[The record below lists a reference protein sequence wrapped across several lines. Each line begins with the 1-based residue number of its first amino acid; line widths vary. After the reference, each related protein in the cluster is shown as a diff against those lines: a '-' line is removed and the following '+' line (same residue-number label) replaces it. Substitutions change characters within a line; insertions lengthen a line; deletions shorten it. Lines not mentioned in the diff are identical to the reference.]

1 MRHFSKKR
9 HFLENKSLHL
19 AHMKR
24 MFHIRVFVSI
34 ITTKSGLSK
43 ITMYMGIFNL
53 FSSRIKKD
61 KRFA

>member
-1 MRHFSKKR
+1 
-9 HFLENKSLHL
+9 
-19 AHMKR
+19 MKR